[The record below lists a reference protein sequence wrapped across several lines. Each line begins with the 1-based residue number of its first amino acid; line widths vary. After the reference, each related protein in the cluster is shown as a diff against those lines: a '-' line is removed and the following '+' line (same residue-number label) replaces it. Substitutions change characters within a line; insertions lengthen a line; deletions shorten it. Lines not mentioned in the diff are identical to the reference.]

1 MAESEGEMAEP
12 SHVEPSD
19 IEEIRRRAD
28 DFARRRHEEVF
39 KCFEQRLKSASA
51 GREGNPNRPS
61 DTRPKKS

>member
-19 IEEIRRRAD
+19 IEEIRRQAD
-28 DFARRRHEEVF
+28 DFARRRYEDVF
-39 KCFEQRLKSASA
+39 KCFEQLLKPVSA

-61 DTRPKKS
+61 DTRPKQS